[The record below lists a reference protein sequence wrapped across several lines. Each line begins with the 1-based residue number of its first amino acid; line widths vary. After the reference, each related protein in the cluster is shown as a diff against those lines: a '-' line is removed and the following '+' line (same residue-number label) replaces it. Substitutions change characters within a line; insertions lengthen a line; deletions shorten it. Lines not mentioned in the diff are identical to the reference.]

1 MAKAQNGWRKLSGS
15 GQRKVERILVLGGRA
30 VRRQI
35 VATDRRQPQKAQVL
49 DYIKT
54 WPLTADRVASGA
66 AFGRAQWKGG
76 RNDC

>member
-15 GQRKVERILVLGGRA
+15 GKRKIERILNLGDCAVGR
-30 VRRQI
+30 QF
-35 VATDRRQPQKAQVL
+35 VAAAWRETQNVQVL

-54 WPLTADRVASGA
+54 WSLTADRVANGSIFA
-66 AFGRAQWKGG
+66 RAQWKGG

>member
-15 GQRKVERILVLGGRA
+15 EQRKIEKMVLLGDRA
-30 VRRQI
+30 VRRQF
-35 VATDRRQPQKAQVL
+35 VAADRQPSQKVQVL

-54 WPLTADRVASGA
+54 WPLTADRVANGA
-66 AFGRAQWKGG
+66 AFSRAQWKGG

>member
-15 GQRKVERILVLGGRA
+15 GQRKIERVLAPGSRA
-30 VRRQI
+30 VRRQF
-35 VATDRRQPQKAQVL
+35 VATDRRQSQKVQVL

-54 WPLTADRVASGA
+54 WPLTADRVAKGA

-76 RNDC
+76 RNDS